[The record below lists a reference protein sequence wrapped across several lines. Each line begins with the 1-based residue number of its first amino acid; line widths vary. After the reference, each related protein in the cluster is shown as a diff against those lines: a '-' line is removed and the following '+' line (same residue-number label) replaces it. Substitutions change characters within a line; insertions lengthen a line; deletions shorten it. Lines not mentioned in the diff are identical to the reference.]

1 VLWDDNA
8 HLTRRDLQ
16 STGGLARI
24 WFDVGA
30 TQQYYPLAH
39 SAFWTIHRVA
49 GDDTVA
55 YHAINIA
62 LHSLSAFLVALLFR
76 RLRIPGAVVGGV
88 IFALHPMQVES
99 VAWMTELKNTLSG
112 ALALGAALAY
122 LRFDDTRR
130 PRPYIAAA
138 LLFAGALLTKSV
150 TSVLPAALLIIFWW
164 QRGTIAWR
172 RDVFPLLPFFGAGLA
187 MGITTAWFE
196 RVLNGARGVEFH
208 LSPLERVLV
217 AGRAL
222 WFYVWT
228 FAWPSGL
235 SFVYP
240 KWTVDPRVWWQY
252 LFPLGALAVAGL
264 LWHRRSIGR
273 GLPAA
278 ALLYAAALAPALG
291 FIDVYPFRF
300 SYVAD
305 HFAYLA
311 IIPLAALAS
320 AALVDRLARW
330 LPARRAEA
338 ALALGLGMVLAAMTW
353 TTAKAY
359 SDGDT
364 LYRVTLERNP
374 ACWLCHNNLATP
386 LLSGTSADLDVADA
400 HLAAALRLNP
410 DYAEAHNNLGGV
422 LQRRGRLEEARRE
435 HEQAFRLN
443 PDLVE
448 ALYNVALCEQ
458 ALGRVDDAIAHYTEA
473 VRRQPDYVQA
483 HYNLGTALQ
492 AAGRLDEAAA
502 AYRAALAIAP
512 ALGEAH
518 CALGTALAIRG
529 QTSDAVTE
537 LRACARLLPGSA
549 DTHYRLAILLAT
561 SNRTDEAV
569 GEFREALRLDPS
581 SAQVHHDLGAAL
593 ANLGRL
599 DEAVAEFKEAL
610 RLQPDYQD
618 ARASLTRAERM
629 LSLRQ

>member
-1 VLWDDNA
+1 VTARRRKATPARQTLRPRSRRSIWWLLPALLLATAIAYRPAWHGGVLWDDNA
-8 HLTRRDLQ
+8 HLTRPDLQ
-16 STGGLARI
+16 STAGLARI

-39 SAFWTIHRVA
+39 SAFWTIHRVG
-49 GDDTVA
+49 GDDTFA
-55 YHAINIA
+55 YHATTIA
-62 LHSLSAFLVALLFR
+62 LHALSAFLVVLLFR

-88 IFALHPMQVES
+88 IFALHPMQAES

-112 ALALGAALAY
+112 ALVLGAALAY

-130 PRPYIAAA
+130 RRQYVAAA

-150 TSVLPAALLIIFWW
+150 TSVLPAALLVIFWW
-164 QRGTIAWR
+164 QRGAIAWR
-172 RDVFPLLPFFGAGLA
+172 RDVFPLLPFAGAGLA

-196 RVLNGARGVEFH
+196 RVLNGARGFEFH
-208 LSPLERVLV
+208 LSPLERILV

-228 FAWPSGL
+228 FVWPSGL

-240 KWTVDPRVWWQY
+240 RWTVDARVWWQY
-252 LFPLGALAVAGL
+252 LFPLGALAMAGL
-264 LWHRRSIGR
+264 LWRRRSIGR
-273 GLPAA
+273 GPLAA
-278 ALLYAAALAPALG
+278 ALVYAGTLAPALG

-311 IIPLAALAS
+311 VIPLAALVS
-320 AALVDRLARW
+320 AGLVDRLSRW
-330 LPARRAEA
+330 LPAQRAEA
-338 ALALGLGMVLAAMTW
+338 ALALGLGTVLAAMTW

-359 SDGDT
+359 SDANT

-386 LLSGTSADLDVADA
+386 LLSGTSADLDAADA

-422 LQRRGRLEEARRE
+422 LQRRGRLEDARRE
-435 HEQAFRLN
+435 HELAFRLN

-458 ALGRVDDAIAHYTEA
+458 MLGRLDEAIAHYRDT

-492 AAGRLDEAAA
+492 AAGRIDEAAA

-512 ALGEAH
+512 TLPEAH
-518 CALGTALAIRG
+518 CALGTTLAARG
-529 QTSDAVTE
+529 QMDAAAIE
-537 LRACARLLPGSA
+537 LRACR
-549 DTHYRLAILLAT
+549 
-561 SNRTDEAV
+561 
-569 GEFREALRLDPS
+569 
-581 SAQVHHDLGAAL
+581 
-593 ANLGRL
+593 
-599 DEAVAEFKEAL
+599 
-610 RLQPDYQD
+610 
-618 ARASLTRAERM
+618 
-629 LSLRQ
+629 